1 MAQLA
6 YLCDDEPDA
15 KLGGE
20 NREAFGAEPVEGD
33 RPALAVS
40 LFAESE
46 TVLSAMAEDAR
57 CAGMGVR
64 TRRSLSSL
72 LERGGG
78 VLGDVVLVDC
88 PEIDAAR
95 LAALVRLDE
104 RAARAG
110 AMLLVSTT
118 ADALEDVFGCLD
130 RSRPDILVGATRAQR
145 IVSLG
150 GALARIPG
158 RRLREPDESERIAL
172 LRLAEEVERLAAKI
186 DGLSGAPQEY
196 YPATERELAIHLA
209 QPTQGFR
216 HAERE
221 NAMQRKPRIP
231 LPEPRLVK
239 TMLRHRAM
247 RAEFFDGD
255 LFADPAWDILLDLTA
270 ARAEHRRVSV
280 TSLCIAASVPA
291 TTALRWISQMVDA
304 GILERTQDDGDKRR
318 AFIALLDK
326 AADAMARYF
335 DAIGLQTN
343 TV

>member
-6 YLCDDEPDA
+6 YMCEGEPDVAPRA
-15 KLGGE
+15 KS
-20 NREAFGAEPVEGD
+20 REFPMEGD
-33 RPALAVS
+33 PSLLAVS

-46 TVLSAMAEDAR
+46 PVLTTMAEDAR
-57 CAGMGVR
+57 IAGLAVR
-64 TRRSLSSL
+64 ARRSLTSL

-88 PEIDAAR
+88 PEIDGAR

-104 RAARAG
+104 RAARSG
-110 AMLLVSTT
+110 ALLVVATV

-145 IVSLG
+145 MVALG
-150 GALARIPG
+150 GAMARMPG
-158 RRLREPDESERIAL
+158 RRLRETDDEERIAL

-186 DGLSGAPQEY
+186 DGISSDSSPGLRMGGGAGLSP
-196 YPATERELAIHLA
+196 IA
-209 QPTQGFR
+209 QPAPGYRPDNRQ
-216 HAERE
+216 
-221 NAMQRKPRIP
+221 NDMQRKPRIP
-231 LPEPRLVK
+231 LPDPRLVK
-239 TMLRHRAM
+239 SVIRHRAM
-247 RAEFFDGD
+247 RGEFFDGA

-291 TTALRWISQMVDA
+291 TTALRWISQMVES
-304 GILERTQDDGDKRR
+304 GILVRVQDDSDRRR
-318 AFIALLDK
+318 AFIALSDG

-335 DAIGLQTN
+335 DAIGTPGN
-343 TV
+343 VV